1 MTRTT
6 VRLIAAAICV
16 LPAGQG
22 VRAADEYENEPIR
35 YSRST
40 PVNRVS
46 RLQER
51 LDGGAAQLKF
61 DAERF
66 GYLPSLLAALEVE
79 TDSQTLVFSKTSK
92 QRHRISPRTPRAV
105 YFNDDTYVGYC
116 VDGDVLEISVAD
128 PQLGAVFYLLRQEET
143 ERPTI
148 VRETDN
154 CLLCHASSRVGGTP
168 GHLVRSLY
176 VDAKG
181 EPMLSEGS
189 HNVDHTTPIADRWGG
204 WYVTGRHGSQR
215 HLGNFVV
222 RDERAPRPYVN
233 HDGQNIDS
241 LTDFIHVKNYLTPHS
256 DLIALMVLEHQA
268 LVHNLLTQAGYAA
281 KEALHYEA
289 EFDRAFG
296 EKREGP
302 LESTVGRIRSAGDKL
317 VAGLLFVDEAK
328 LTAPLSGTSSFAAR
342 FAAIGPRDRRGR
354 SLREFDLQTRMFR
367 YPCSF
372 LIYSSAF
379 DGLPREMKTYVAGK
393 MLRVLTGEDDDRAY
407 VHLSADDRR
416 AVLEILRETK
426 PDLWPLAKA
435 ALRKVDS
442 TVAESNETN

>member
-1 MTRTT
+1 MTRTIL
-6 VRLIAAAICV
+6 RLVAAAACV
-16 LPAGQG
+16 LLAGPS

-40 PVNRVS
+40 PENRVS

-51 LDGGAAQLKF
+51 IDRGATQLKF

-66 GYLPSLLAALEVE
+66 GYLPSLLAALEVDE
-79 TDSQTLVFSKTSK
+79 DSQTLVFSKTSK
-92 QRHRISPRTPRAV
+92 QRHRIAPRTPRAL

-116 VDGDVLEISVAD
+116 VDGEVLEISVAD
-128 PQLGAVFYLLRQEET
+128 PQLGAVFYLLRQEESS
-143 ERPTI
+143 RPEI

-154 CLLCHASSRVGGTP
+154 CLLCHASSRVGGLP
-168 GHLVRSLY
+168 GHVVRSLY
-176 VDAKG
+176 VDGKG
-181 EPMLSEGS
+181 EPILSEGS

-204 WYVTGRHGSQR
+204 WYVTGRHGNQR
-215 HLGNFVV
+215 HLGNFII

-233 HDGQNIDS
+233 HDGQNIET
-241 LTDFIHVKNYLTPHS
+241 LTDFINVKNYLTPHS
-256 DLIALMVLEHQA
+256 DLVALMVLEHQA
-268 LVHNLLTQAGYAA
+268 LVHNLLTQAGYGA

-296 EKREGP
+296 EKRDGP
-302 LESTVGRIRSAGDKL
+302 LESTVGRIRSVGDKL
-317 VAGLLFVDEAK
+317 VAGLLFAEEAK

-342 FAAIGPRDRRGR
+342 FAAMGPHDRRGR
-354 SLREFDLQTRMFR
+354 SFREFDLQTRMFR

-372 LIYSSAF
+372 LIYSPAF
-379 DGLPREMKTYVAGK
+379 DGLPQAMKVYVAAK

-407 VHLSADDRR
+407 AHLSADDRR

-426 PDLWPLAKA
+426 PELWTL
-435 ALRKVDS
+435 
-442 TVAESNETN
+442 AESAARRVE